1 MFQMF
6 SGLGLHWRV
15 RLIRKLAQEL
25 ATHGIPEDKEKLL
38 ELPGIGPYAASAF
51 LSFHVGKR
59 HAIIDSNVVRLYGR
73 LFGFPIHG
81 ETRRNKQ
88 FIAVADWMTPERRF
102 QKYNYALLDF
112 TREICR
118 VKPKCEA
125 CPLRMYCVFY
135 RNLPT

>member
-1 MFQMF
+1 MF

-25 ATHGIPEDKEKLL
+25 ATGGIPEDMEKLL
-38 ELPGIGPYAASAF
+38 DLPGIGPYGAAAF
-51 LSFHVGKR
+51 LSFHMGKR

-73 LFGFPIHG
+73 LFGIPRHA

-88 FIAVADWMTPERRF
+88 FIAFADQMTPRLLFRE
-102 QKYNYALLDF
+102 YNYALLDF

-118 VKPKCEA
+118 VKPKCWV
-125 CPLRMYCVFY
+125 CPLTKDCAFY
-135 RNLPT
+135 GDSLRAS